1 MDIEVKRIEFAY
13 SQDRNVINSLSCR
26 FLSGNFYAIIGP
38 NGSGKSTFIK
48 LLNGLLQPTAGEIL
62 LDTKALKQYHRRE
75 LARHV
80 GYVPQSGGYNGLSTV
95 YDTILLGRRP
105 HVNWAPGRNDREKTA
120 QIIEEFSLD
129 HLALRY
135 TNELSGGELQR
146 VNIARALVQEPEILI
161 LDEPT
166 SSLDLKHQIEVMK
179 LLKTISKRDITV
191 IIAIHDLNLA
201 MRYAGCFLL
210 LKEGNLISFGGEKV
224 VSEEN
229 LSRLYDVKINIIE
242 NNGRKYVLPQI

>member
-38 NGSGKSTFIK
+38 NGSGKNTFIK

-62 LDTKALKQYHRRE
+62 LDNKALKKYHRRE
-75 LARHV
+75 LARHI
-80 GYVPQSGGYNGLSTV
+80 GYVPQSGGYNGSSTV
-95 YDTILLGRRP
+95 YDTILLGRRL
-105 HVNWAPGRNDREKTA
+105 HVNSAPGRNDREKTA

-166 SSLDLKHQIEVMK
+166 SSLDLKHQMEVMK
-179 LLKTISKRDITV
+179 LLKTISNRDITV
-191 IIAIHDLNLA
+191 IIAIHDLNFA
-201 MRYAGCFLL
+201 MRYASCFLF

-224 VSEEN
+224 ISEEN

-242 NNGRKYVLPQI
+242 NDGRKYVRPQI